1 MFIIL
6 ANVARFLNGLRILVS
21 ERRLRAS
28 PPTGGAQRV
37 QGRHV
42 RHRGQGTQVDVADD
56 QREGGPGSK
65 GSISEIIHHFR
76 TKSRRAAMKLLEP
89 SDLHIFNS

>member
-6 ANVARFLNGLRILVS
+6 ANVARFLNDLRILVS

-56 QREGGPGSK
+56 QREGGPGRK
-65 GSISEIIHHFR
+65 GQSA
-76 TKSRRAAMKLLEP
+76 KSFITSARNPEEP
-89 SDLHIFNS
+89 L

>member
-6 ANVARFLNGLRILVS
+6 ANVARFLNDLRILVA

-56 QREGGPGSK
+56 QREGGPGRK
-65 GSISEIIHHFR
+65 GQSA
-76 TKSRRAAMKLLEP
+76 KSFITSARNPEEP
-89 SDLHIFNS
+89 L

>member
-6 ANVARFLNGLRILVS
+6 ANVARFLNDLRILVA

-28 PPTGGAQRV
+28 PPGAQRV

-56 QREGGPGSK
+56 QREGGPGRK
-65 GSISEIIHHFR
+65 GQSA
-76 TKSRRAAMKLLEP
+76 KSFITSARNPEEP
-89 SDLHIFNS
+89 L